1 MRRTNKK
8 SVRASLIKLRGL
20 CHQHNINVDDM
31 PMPRDVRTCSDLGDQ
46 IGLVMERLQ
55 KAGVM
60 DGNVVVK

>member
-8 SVRASLIKLRGL
+8 SVRTSLVKLRGL
-20 CHQHNINVDDM
+20 CHEHKINVEDM
-31 PMPRDVRTCSDLGDQ
+31 PLPRDVRTCSDLGDQ